1 MHHQDGEDLAEDVE
15 VPPAAADIVQQR
27 AADEEGT
34 QLFWQPALA
43 CKRTRRIGDITR
55 VDLVGRMHRVEERQR
70 LRGQVRAH
78 KGVVSLPHMLRDSA
92 HELAHAPVHLLQHGQ
107 AR

>member
-1 MHHQDGEDLAEDVE
+1 M
-15 VPPAAADIVQQR
+15 QQR

-34 QLFWQPALA
+34 LLFWQPALA
-43 CKRTRRIGDITR
+43 CKRTRRIGDIAR

>member
-1 MHHQDGEDLAEDVE
+1 MQK
-15 VPPAAADIVQQR
+15 R
-27 AADEEGT
+27 TADEKGAL
-34 QLFWQPALA
+34 LFWQAVPLSE
-43 CKRTRRIGDITR
+43 RTRRIGDIAR
-55 VDLVGRMHRVEERQR
+55 VDLVGRMHRVEERQC

>member
-1 MHHQDGEDLAEDVE
+1 MALDDAGLLGHADLTQQGRADGRMMTVDVE
-15 VPPAAADIVQQR
+15 
-27 AADEEGT
+27 
-34 QLFWQPALA
+34 
-43 CKRTRRIGDITR
+43 R
-55 VDLVGRMHRVEERQR
+55 VDLVGRMHRVEERQC
-70 LRGQVRAH
+70 LRWQVRAH